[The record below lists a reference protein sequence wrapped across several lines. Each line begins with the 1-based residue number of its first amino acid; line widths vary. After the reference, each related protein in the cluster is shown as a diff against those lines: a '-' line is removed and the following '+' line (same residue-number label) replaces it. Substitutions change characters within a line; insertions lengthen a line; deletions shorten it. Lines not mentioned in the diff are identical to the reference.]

1 MREEEVIIKQI
12 KYWNNSAT
20 KDFDTA
26 EYLHKG
32 GKFEACLFFCHLSL
46 EKILKGIVVQENQ
59 QVAPYTHDLEKL
71 SKIANLTLTEDQ
83 KKNLRIITGFNIEG
97 RYSDIQLQF
106 QEKYTQEYVEKY
118 FKISKNLFKWL
129 QKKYQ

>member
-1 MREEEVIIKQI
+1 MKEEEMLTKQI
-12 KYWNNSAT
+12 KYWNDSAI

-32 GKFEACLFFCHLSL
+32 NKYEACLFFCHLSL
-46 EKILKGIVVQENQ
+46 EKILKSIAVYATKK
-59 QVAPYTHDLEKL
+59 VAPYTHDLEKL
-71 SKIANLTLTEDQ
+71 SKIANLSLTEEQ
-83 KKNLRIITGFNIEG
+83 EKNLRVITGFNIEG
-97 RYSDIQLQF
+97 RYSDMQF
-106 QEKYTQEYVEKY
+106 QEKYTQEYVKKY